1 MCVVCSVWLRHGRR
15 ATARWRP
22 SPCTCRQV
30 DGEQGPARR
39 REQVRLHHLV
49 DAQVERAR
57 RALLDQ
63 GAVDPLVQRQV
74 PLEAPALV
82 LLLRLRLRTR
92 CHLHTHRTA
101 CCLRLLLRLL
111 LLRGLPCDR
120 LRRRRGWSG
129 GGWGG
134 AWGGARLLGGRGL
147 KHVGPVHARSI
158 GHAACGRR
166 SIAHAACGRRGLG
179 GRRRGLRI
187 GGHRR
192 PRHPLDGTAALA
204 AAAAL
209 ATALATAPLGPA
221 ALCRRRDRA
230 RLERVE
236 RVHDQRRDARARE
249 GRHVVEPVGLRVER
263 AEHVRALRDPRLQQL
278 LLRDPPLELQLH
290 RLDRRALLA
299 PEALLLAQQRLRVRA
314 VQLHLPQRALPLLL
328 LFDLGGLLTLA
339 HRSARCG
346 L

>member
-92 CHLHTHRTA
+92 CHLRTRLRTRCHLRTHRTA

-111 LLRGLPCDR
+111 RGLPCDC

-209 ATALATAPLGPA
+209 ATAHASAVAASVATTVHAACSGASGRVRLVHHRTRRGGQPDPVRRAGDRNSLPQLGRPA
-221 ALCRRRDRA
+221 GSRSRGRYDRRGGDN
-230 RLERVE
+230 
-236 RVHDQRRDARARE
+236 D
-249 GRHVVEPVGLRVER
+249 G
-263 AEHVRALRDPRLQQL
+263 RLQHHS
-278 LLRDPPLELQLH
+278 E
-290 RLDRRALLA
+290 
-299 PEALLLAQQRLRVRA
+299 
-314 VQLHLPQRALPLLL
+314 
-328 LFDLGGLLTLA
+328 
-339 HRSARCG
+339 
-346 L
+346 

>member
-15 ATARWRP
+15 STARWRP

-30 DGEQGPARR
+30 DGKQGPARR

-63 GAVDPLVQRQV
+63 RAVDPLVQRQV

-111 LLRGLPCDR
+111 LRGLPCDR

-129 GGWGG
+129 GGGGG

-166 SIAHAACGRRGLG
+166 SIAHAACGSRGLG

-249 GRHVVEPVGLRVER
+249 GRHVVEPVGLRVQC

-299 PEALLLAQQRLRVRA
+299 PEALLLAQQRLRVGA